1 MACYTTII
9 TTEAQKFLPPEFERC
24 NMSEVDT
31 IKNVT
36 IVGIGTQGSMIAFR
50 NALYG
55 KNVTGYSRTQPSIDT
70 CKNKIEKWLAHF
82 IEEGKLTKDEADAVR
97 GRIHYATT
105 LDEACKDADLV
116 VENVPEKIEVKQ
128 AVFKQLDEVCPK
140 HCYLNSNTSSL
151 LMSDIYKDVSD
162 ERKAMTFSVD
172 HDDPIRNS
180 YLEMMWNPSTSEE
193 TKKAAIAH
201 YHTLG
206 FEPVITEREIKGYR
220 LIRMCMPE
228 FTHLPRFLAPRNGS
242 AHGYDEVQNVLSC
255 LDAENRYLTTP
266 SSVDFYPMQGSIEDH
281 ASNLP
286 LAVTKCRQMV
296 DNLRYLV
303 GMEALFASQAVDL
316 RKSDGNGDYV
326 HLGKGTQK
334 AYDVLRAVVPEMKS
348 NRSVYDDINKAYQL
362 VLEEKFLA
370 DGE

>member
-1 MACYTTII
+1 MARYTTII

-24 NMSEVDT
+24 NMSEVDH

-70 CKNKIEKWLAHF
+70 CKNKIDKWLAHF

-97 GRIHYATT
+97 DRIHYATT
-105 LDEACKDADLV
+105 LEEACKDADLV

-206 FEPVITEREIKGYR
+206 FEPVITEREIKGYS
-220 LIRMCMPE
+220 I
-228 FTHLPRFLAPRNGS
+228 
-242 AHGYDEVQNVLSC
+242 
-255 LDAENRYLTTP
+255 NR
-266 SSVDFYPMQGSIEDH
+266 VW
-281 ASNLP
+281 
-286 LAVTKCRQMV
+286 
-296 DNLRYLV
+296 
-303 GMEALFASQAVDL
+303 
-316 RKSDGNGDYV
+316 
-326 HLGKGTQK
+326 
-334 AYDVLRAVVPEMKS
+334 RAVKRECLYLWANGYVTDVAEFDRGWMTEWHS
-348 NRSVYDDINKAYQL
+348 NIGPFKLMAPHRPSDHLQHR
-362 VLEEKFLA
+362 KFLLRRQRRRA
-370 DGE
+370 RQAARKAQGNDRRGPPRHEDRPGLLLRLRHRGR

>member
-128 AVFKQLDEVCPK
+128 AVFKQLDEVCP
-140 HCYLNSNTSSL
+140 
-151 LMSDIYKDVSD
+151 
-162 ERKAMTFSVD
+162 
-172 HDDPIRNS
+172 
-180 YLEMMWNPSTSEE
+180 SEE

-201 YHTLG
+201 YHTLD
-206 FEPVITEREIKGYR
+206 FEPVITEREIKGYSINR
-220 LIRMCMPE
+220 VWRAVKRECLYLWANGYVTDVAEFDRGWMTEWHSNIGPFKLMDLIGLQTIYNIENSYYAASGDERDKPPAKLKEMIDAG
-228 FTHLPRFLAPRNGS
+228 HLGMKTGQGFYS
-242 AHGYDEVQNVLSC
+242 GYDTEAGN
-255 LDAENRYLTTP
+255 LD
-266 SSVDFYPMQGSIEDH
+266 
-281 ASNLP
+281 
-286 LAVTKCRQMV
+286 
-296 DNLRYLV
+296 V
-303 GMEALFASQAVDL
+303 G
-316 RKSDGNGDYV
+316 K
-326 HLGKGTQK
+326 K
-334 AYDVLRAVVPEMKS
+334 
-348 NRSVYDDINKAYQL
+348 
-362 VLEEKFLA
+362 
-370 DGE
+370 

>member
-180 YLEMMWNPSTSEE
+180 YLEGYSINRVWRAVKRECLYLWANGYVTDVAEFDRGWMTEWHSNIGPFKLMDLIGLQTIYNIENSYY
-193 TKKAAIAH
+193 AASGDERDKPPAKLKEMIDAGH
-201 YHTLG
+201 LG
-206 FEPVITEREIKGYR
+206 MKTGQGFY
-220 LIRMCMPE
+220 
-228 FTHLPRFLAPRNGS
+228 S
-242 AHGYDEVQNVLSC
+242 GYDTEAGN
-255 LDAENRYLTTP
+255 LD
-266 SSVDFYPMQGSIEDH
+266 
-281 ASNLP
+281 
-286 LAVTKCRQMV
+286 
-296 DNLRYLV
+296 V
-303 GMEALFASQAVDL
+303 G
-316 RKSDGNGDYV
+316 K
-326 HLGKGTQK
+326 K
-334 AYDVLRAVVPEMKS
+334 
-348 NRSVYDDINKAYQL
+348 
-362 VLEEKFLA
+362 
-370 DGE
+370 

>member
-24 NMSEVDT
+24 NMSEVDH

-70 CKNKIEKWLAHF
+70 CKNKIDKWLAHF

-97 GRIHYATT
+97 DRIHYATT
-105 LDEACKDADLV
+105 LEEACKDADLV

-162 ERKAMTFSVD
+162 GRKAMTFSVD

-206 FEPVITEREIKGYR
+206 FEPSS
-220 LIRMCMPE
+220 P
-228 FTHLPRFLAPRNGS
+228 S
-242 AHGYDEVQNVLSC
+242 ARSRAIPSTACG
-255 LDAENRYLTTP
+255 AP
-266 SSVDFYPMQGSIEDH
+266 SS
-281 ASNLP
+281 ASACTCGPTAMSPTSRVRPRL
-286 LAVTKCRQMV
+286 
-296 DNLRYLV
+296 
-303 GMEALFASQAVDL
+303 
-316 RKSDGNGDYV
+316 
-326 HLGKGTQK
+326 
-334 AYDVLRAVVPEMKS
+334 
-348 NRSVYDDINKAYQL
+348 DDRVAQQHRP
-362 VLEEKFLA
+362 VQA
-370 DGE
+370 DGSHRPQTIYNIENSYYAASGDERDKPPAKLKEMIDAATSA